1 MSKQNDVSA
10 MDCAPGRNT
19 PVPQEVQHFSDKLAE
34 LQHVMG
40 PLQDSMQGWIKD
52 SQEKDDRIQ
61 LVEF

>member
-1 MSKQNDVSA
+1 M
-10 MDCAPGRNT
+10 PE
-19 PVPQEVQHFSDKLAE
+19 EVQHFSDKLAE
-34 LQHVMG
+34 LQHAMG

>member
-1 MSKQNDVSA
+1 

-19 PVPQEVQHFSDKLAE
+19 PLPQDFQHFSDKLAE

-40 PLQDSMQGWIKD
+40 PLQDSMQGWIKS

-61 LVEF
+61 LVEFWSDRIW